1 MKTILCFGDSNTWG
15 YDPAS
20 AASAHPRR
28 HGPGERW
35 TGVLGRELGPEFRIV
50 EEGQNGR
57 TTVHEDPLNICRK
70 GKDYLPACLE
80 SHKPIDLV
88 ILMLGSNDLKAT
100 FNMPPG
106 EIANGAGVLGRMILA
121 SDAGPN
127 NAAPRLLLVCPPKV
141 ADMADLPDL
150 AAKFPDGEARSAQ
163 FPRFYEATA
172 SLLGCDYF
180 NSQDVVTASPVDC
193 LHLEAEEH
201 AKLGHALAS
210 RVQELFAHP
219 LTTL

>member
-1 MKTILCFGDSNTWG
+1 MKTVVCFGDSNTWG

-20 AASAHPRR
+20 AGGPYPRR
-28 HGPGERW
+28 HGAGERW
-35 TGVLGRELGPEFRIV
+35 TGVLARELGPEFRII

-100 FNMPPG
+100 FNMPAAD
-106 EIANGAGVLGRMILA
+106 IANGAGVLGRMILA

-127 NAAPRLLLVCPPKV
+127 NQAPRLLLVCPPPV
-141 ADMADLPDL
+141 GDMSHLPDL
-150 AAKFPDGEARSAQ
+150 ASRFPQATERSAQ

-172 SLLGCDYF
+172 ALLGCDYF
-180 NSQDVVTASPVDC
+180 NSQSVVTPSPLDC
-193 LHLEAEEH
+193 LHLDAAEH
-201 AKLGHALAS
+201 AKLGHALAAKV
-210 RVQELFAHP
+210 RTLFV
-219 LTTL
+219 